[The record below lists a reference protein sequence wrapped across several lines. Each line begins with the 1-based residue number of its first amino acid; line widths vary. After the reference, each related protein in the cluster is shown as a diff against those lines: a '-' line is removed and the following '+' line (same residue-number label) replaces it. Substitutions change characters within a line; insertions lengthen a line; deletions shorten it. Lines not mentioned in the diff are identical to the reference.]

1 MSPEI
6 LICGDIKN
14 CGQEASKMTTN
25 IEIEQRRDQAVAK
38 AIAYSS
44 TFIAE
49 KAENA
54 EIWDVEGK
62 RYIDFCGG
70 IGCQNVGHRHEKIVS
85 AIKDQLERL
94 THTCFQ
100 VTPYESYIAL
110 AERLNALYPGDFEKK
125 SMFFSAGG
133 EAVENAIKVARYATK
148 RPALIT
154 FTNGYHGRSYMGMA
168 LSSRM
173 VPFKQ
178 GFGPFPGEIYRLPF
192 PDDFRGIKLEDT
204 KMAFEALFRS
214 DCSPDQIAAI
224 FVEPVQ
230 GEGGYNIATGGF
242 LEFLRELCDS
252 HGIVLVADEIQSGIG
267 RTGKMFAL
275 EHFGIDADLTCV
287 GKSIGGG
294 LPISGIVGKAKIIDK
309 VPPGG
314 LGGTF
319 GGNPLACAAALAVL
333 EIIEKDNLLEKG
345 LEIGNLIDLRL
356 HKMARKNSLQCIGDV
371 RGLGCM
377 NAIEL
382 VKDREEFAPD
392 GDIASN
398 VAQIALKKGLVLVTA
413 GPARNVIRI
422 LVPLSAEKATVE
434 EGLDILESSLE
445 EAAA

>member
-1 MSPEI
+1 
-6 LICGDIKN
+6 
-14 CGQEASKMTTN
+14 MTTN
-25 IEIEQRRDQAVAK
+25 TEIEGRRDKSVAR

-70 IGCQNVGHRHEKIVS
+70 IGCQNIGHRHPQVVS
-85 AIKDQLERL
+85 AIKHQLDSL

-133 EAVENAIKVARYATK
+133 EAVENAIKVARYHTK

-168 LSSRM
+168 LSARM

-178 GFGPFPGEIYRLPF
+178 GFGPFPGEIFRLPY
-192 PDDFRGIKLEDT
+192 PDAFRGITLEDT
-204 KMAFEALFRS
+204 KQAFETLFRS
-214 DCSPDQIAAI
+214 DCTPDQIAAI

-230 GEGGYNIATGGF
+230 GEGGYNIASG
-242 LEFLRELCDS
+242 EFLTYLRALCDT

-267 RTGKMFAL
+267 RTGKMFAF
-275 EHFGIDADLTCV
+275 EHFGMCADLTCV

-294 LPISGIVGKAKIIDK
+294 LPISGIVGKASIIDT

-319 GGNPLACAAALAVL
+319 GGNPMACAAALAVL
-333 EIIEKDNLLEKG
+333 DVIEKEGLLDKG
-345 LEIGNLIDLRL
+345 LKMGELIDSRL
-356 HKMARKNSLQCIGDV
+356 QKMKLKNSLQCIGDV

-382 VKDREEFAPD
+382 VTDRASGTPD
-392 GDIASN
+392 GALAAK
-398 VAQIALKKGLVLVTA
+398 VAEIALKKGLILVTA
-413 GPARNVIRI
+413 GPTRNVIRI
-422 LVPLSAEKATVE
+422 LVPLSAQFSLVE
-434 EGLDILESSLE
+434 EGLDILEACLE
-445 EAAA
+445 EATA

>member
-1 MSPEI
+1 MRTNQ
-6 LICGDIKN
+6 DI
-14 CGQEASKMTTN
+14 EL
-25 IEIEQRRDQAVAK
+25 RRDQAVAK

-44 TFIAE
+44 TFIAD
-49 KAENA
+49 KAQNA

-85 AIKDQLERL
+85 AIKAQLDTL

-100 VTPYESYIAL
+100 VTPYESYIEL
-110 AERLNALYPGDFEKK
+110 AEKLNSVYPGDFEKK

-133 EAVENAIKVARYATK
+133 EAVENAVKVARYYTK

-168 LSSRM
+168 LSARM

-192 PDDFRGIKLEDT
+192 PDSFRGITLEDT
-204 KMAFEALFRS
+204 KLAFETLFRS
-214 DCSPDQIAAI
+214 DCPPDQIAGI

-230 GEGGYNIATGGF
+230 GEGGYNIATLDF
-242 LEFLRELCDS
+242 IEFLRELCDKYN
-252 HGIVLVADEIQSGIG
+252 IVLIADEIQSGIG
-267 RTGKMFAL
+267 RTGKMFAM
-275 EHFGIDADLTCV
+275 EHFEIFPDLTCV

-294 LPISGIVGKAKIIDK
+294 LPISGVVGKASVIDT

-319 GGNPLACAAALAVL
+319 GGNPMACAAALAVF
-333 EIIEKDNLLEKG
+333 EVIESENLLQKG
-345 LEIGNLIDLRL
+345 IKIGDLIDKRL
-356 HKMARKNSLQCIGDV
+356 TEMSLKNSLKSIGDV

-382 VKDREEFAPD
+382 VKDRISLEPD
-392 GDIASN
+392 GEMAAR
-398 VAQIALKKGLVLVTA
+398 VAKIALEKGLILVTA
-413 GPARNVIRI
+413 GPTRNVIRI
-422 LVPLSAEKATVE
+422 LVPLSADVRVIQ
-434 EGLDILESSLE
+434 EGLDILEASLE
-445 EAAA
+445 EATFT

>member
-1 MSPEI
+1 
-6 LICGDIKN
+6 
-14 CGQEASKMTTN
+14 MTTN
-25 IEIEQRRDQAVAK
+25 TEIEGRRDKSVAR

-70 IGCQNVGHRHEKIVS
+70 IGCQNIGHRHPQVVS
-85 AIKDQLERL
+85 AIKHQLDSL

-133 EAVENAIKVARYATK
+133 EAVENAIKVARYHTK

-168 LSSRM
+168 LSARM

-178 GFGPFPGEIYRLPF
+178 GFGPFPGEIFRLPF
-192 PDDFRGIKLEDT
+192 PDAFRGITLEDT
-204 KMAFEALFRS
+204 KHAFETLFRS
-214 DCSPDQIAAI
+214 DCPPDQIAAI

-230 GEGGYNIATGGF
+230 GEGGYNIASG
-242 LEFLRELCDS
+242 EFLTYLRALCDT

-267 RTGKMFAL
+267 RTGKMFAF
-275 EHFGIDADLTCV
+275 EHFGMCADLTCV

-294 LPISGIVGKAKIIDK
+294 LPISGIVGKASIIDT

-319 GGNPLACAAALAVL
+319 GGNPMACAAALAVL
-333 EIIEKDNLLEKG
+333 DVIEEEGLLDKG
-345 LEIGNLIDLRL
+345 LKMGELIDSRL
-356 HKMARKNSLQCIGDV
+356 QKMKLKNSLQCIGDV
-371 RGLGCM
+371 RALGCM

-382 VKDREEFAPD
+382 VTDRASGTPD
-392 GDIASN
+392 GALAAK
-398 VAQIALKKGLVLVTA
+398 VAEIALKKGLILVTA
-413 GPARNVIRI
+413 GPTRNVIRI
-422 LVPLSAEKATVE
+422 LVPLSAQFSLVE
-434 EGLDILESSLE
+434 EGLDILEACLE
-445 EAAA
+445 EATT

>member
-1 MSPEI
+1 
-6 LICGDIKN
+6 
-14 CGQEASKMTTN
+14 MTTN
-25 IEIEQRRDQAVAK
+25 TEIEGRRDKSVAR

-70 IGCQNVGHRHEKIVS
+70 IGCQNIGHRHPQVVS
-85 AIKDQLERL
+85 AIKHQLDSL

-133 EAVENAIKVARYATK
+133 EAVENAIKVARYHTK

-168 LSSRM
+168 LSARM

-178 GFGPFPGEIYRLPF
+178 GFGPFPGEIFRLPF
-192 PDDFRGIKLEDT
+192 PDAFRGITLEDT
-204 KMAFEALFRS
+204 KQAFETLFRS
-214 DCSPDQIAAI
+214 DCPPDQIAAI

-230 GEGGYNIATGGF
+230 GEGGYNIASG
-242 LEFLRELCDS
+242 EFLTYLRALCDT
-252 HGIVLVADEIQSGIG
+252 HGIILVADEIQSGIG
-267 RTGKMFAL
+267 RTGKMFAF
-275 EHFGIDADLTCV
+275 EHFGISADLTCV

-294 LPISGIVGKAKIIDK
+294 LPISGIVGKASIIDT

-319 GGNPLACAAALAVL
+319 GGNPMACAAALAVL
-333 EIIEKDNLLEKG
+333 DVIEKEGLLDKG
-345 LEIGNLIDLRL
+345 LKMGEFIDSRL
-356 HKMARKNSLQCIGDV
+356 QKMKLKNSLQCIGDV

-382 VKDREEFAPD
+382 VTDRASGAPD
-392 GDIASN
+392 GALAAKVADIAL
-398 VAQIALKKGLVLVTA
+398 QKGLILVTA
-413 GPARNVIRI
+413 GPTRNVIRI
-422 LVPLSAEKATVE
+422 LVPLSAPLSLVE
-434 EGLDILESSLE
+434 EGLDILEACLE

>member
-1 MSPEI
+1 
-6 LICGDIKN
+6 
-14 CGQEASKMTTN
+14 MTTN
-25 IEIEQRRDQAVAK
+25 TEIEGRRDKSVAR

-62 RYIDFCGG
+62 RYIDFFGG
-70 IGCQNVGHRHEKIVS
+70 IGCQKIGHCHPQVVS
-85 AIKDQLERL
+85 AIKHQLDNL

-133 EAVENAIKVARYATK
+133 EAVENAIKVARYHTK

-168 LSSRM
+168 LSARM

-178 GFGPFPGEIYRLPF
+178 GFGPFPGEIFRLPF
-192 PDDFRGIKLEDT
+192 PDAFRGITLEDT
-204 KMAFEALFRS
+204 KQAFETLFRS
-214 DCSPDQIAAI
+214 DCPPDQIAAI

-230 GEGGYNIATGGF
+230 GEGGYNIASG
-242 LEFLRELCDS
+242 EFLTYLRALCDT

-267 RTGKMFAL
+267 RTGKMFAF
-275 EHFGIDADLTCV
+275 EHFGMCADLTCV

-294 LPISGIVGKAKIIDK
+294 LPISGIVGKASIIDT

-319 GGNPLACAAALAVL
+319 GGNPMACAAALAV
-333 EIIEKDNLLEKG
+333 IDVIEKEGLLDKG
-345 LEIGNLIDLRL
+345 LKMGELIDSRL
-356 HKMARKNSLQCIGDV
+356 QKMKLKNSLQCIGDV

-382 VKDREEFAPD
+382 VTDRASGTPD
-392 GDIASN
+392 GALAAK
-398 VAQIALKKGLVLVTA
+398 VAEIALKKGLILVTA
-413 GPARNVIRI
+413 GPTRNVIRI
-422 LVPLSAEKATVE
+422 LVPLSAQFSLVE
-434 EGLDILESSLE
+434 EGLDILEACLE
-445 EAAA
+445 EATA

>member
-1 MSPEI
+1 
-6 LICGDIKN
+6 
-14 CGQEASKMTTN
+14 MTTN
-25 IEIEQRRDQAVAK
+25 TEIEGRRDKSVAR

-62 RYIDFCGG
+62 RYIDFCG
-70 IGCQNVGHRHEKIVS
+70 CQNIGHRHPQVVS
-85 AIKDQLERL
+85 AIKHQLDSL

-133 EAVENAIKVARYATK
+133 EAVENAIKVARYHTK

-168 LSSRM
+168 LSARM

-178 GFGPFPGEIYRLPF
+178 GFGPFPGEIFRLPF
-192 PDDFRGIKLEDT
+192 PDAFRGITLEDT
-204 KMAFEALFRS
+204 KQAFETLFRS
-214 DCSPDQIAAI
+214 DCPPDQIAAI

-230 GEGGYNIATGGF
+230 GEGGYNIASG
-242 LEFLRELCDS
+242 EFLTYLRALCDT

-267 RTGKMFAL
+267 RTGKMFAF
-275 EHFGIDADLTCV
+275 EHFGMCADLTCV

-294 LPISGIVGKAKIIDK
+294 LPISGIVGKASIIDT

-319 GGNPLACAAALAVL
+319 GGNPMACAAALAVL
-333 EIIEKDNLLEKG
+333 DVIEKEGLLDKG
-345 LEIGNLIDLRL
+345 LKMGELIDSRL
-356 HKMARKNSLQCIGDV
+356 QKMKLKNSLQCIGDV

-382 VKDREEFAPD
+382 VTDRASGTPD
-392 GDIASN
+392 GALAAK
-398 VAQIALKKGLVLVTA
+398 VAEIALKKGLILVTA
-413 GPARNVIRI
+413 GPTRNVIRI
-422 LVPLSAEKATVE
+422 LVPLSAQFSLVE
-434 EGLDILESSLE
+434 EGLDILEACLE
-445 EAAA
+445 EATA

>member
-1 MSPEI
+1 
-6 LICGDIKN
+6 
-14 CGQEASKMTTN
+14 MTTN
-25 IEIEQRRDQAVAK
+25 IEIEGRRDRAVAK

-44 TFIAE
+44 TFIAK

-54 EIWDVEGK
+54 EIWDVEGN

-70 IGCQNVGHRHEKIVS
+70 IGCQNVGHRHQKVVS
-85 AIKDQLERL
+85 AIKHQLDSL

-100 VTPYESYIAL
+100 VTPYESYIEL

-133 EAVENAIKVARYATK
+133 EAVENAIKVARYHTR

-168 LSSRM
+168 LSARM

-178 GFGPFPGEIYRLPF
+178 GFGPFPGEIFRLPF
-192 PDDFRGIKLEDT
+192 PDAFRGITLEDT
-204 KMAFEALFRS
+204 KQAFETLFRS
-214 DCSPDQIAAI
+214 DCPPDQIAAI
-224 FVEPVQ
+224 FIEPVQ
-230 GEGGYNIATGGF
+230 GEGGYNIASGSF
-242 LEFLRELCDS
+242 LAYLRELCDT

-267 RTGKMFAL
+267 RTGKMFAF
-275 EHFGIDADLTCV
+275 EHFGVTADLTCV

-294 LPISGIVGKAKIIDK
+294 LPISGIVGKAAIIDT

-319 GGNPLACAAALAVL
+319 GGNPMACAAALAVL
-333 EIIEKDNLLEKG
+333 DVIKEEGLLEKG
-345 LEIGNLIDLRL
+345 LQMGKLIDARL
-356 HKMARKNSLQCIGDV
+356 QKMMLKNSLQCIGDV

-382 VKDREEFAPD
+382 VTDRASCNPD
-392 GDIASN
+392 GELAAK
-398 VAQIALKKGLVLVTA
+398 VAQIALEKGLILVTA
-413 GPARNVIRI
+413 GPTRNVIRI
-422 LVPLSAEKATVE
+422 LVPLSAQLSLVE
-434 EGLDILESSLE
+434 EGLNILEACIE
-445 EAAA
+445 EASA